1 MGRESNMNNAARRMA
16 QKGVKLKKCIICN
29 RPAEERHHDDYRR
42 PLTVKQVCGPKH
54 HHLASKMS

>member
-1 MGRESNMNNAARRMA
+1 MKNAARRMA